1 MSMSVLC
8 ADALIPSRFLTLIA
22 HLTITVVILSARDE
36 VVTASLPYDY
46 EEDDNYQSRKSFE
59 ILIGLSLAIGL
70 LAIELTGFIFGLSM
84 FMPAASVLS
93 IGCHASAAIALSYA
107 LFDSWDSSLY
117 WAVFALCSVPPGLV
131 EMINAVNILVL
142 KRV

>member
-1 MSMSVLC
+1 MK
-8 ADALIPSRFLTLIA
+8 
-22 HLTITVVILSARDE
+22 
-36 VVTASLPYDY
+36 
-46 EEDDNYQSRKSFE
+46 NFE
-59 ILIGLSLAIGL
+59 ILIVLSLAIGL

-107 LFDSWDSSLY
+107 LFDSWDSSIY
-117 WAVFALCSVPPGLV
+117 WTVFALFSVPPGLV
-131 EMINAVNILVL
+131 EVINAVNILVL